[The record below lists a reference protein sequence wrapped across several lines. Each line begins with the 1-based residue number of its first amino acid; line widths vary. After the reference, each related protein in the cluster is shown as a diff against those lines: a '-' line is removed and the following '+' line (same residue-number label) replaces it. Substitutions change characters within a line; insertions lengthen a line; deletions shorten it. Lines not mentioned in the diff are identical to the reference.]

1 MSQIGVAIRLEPA
14 ARATALDR
22 VPLPD
27 VGIFGGDVTVPPPK
41 GKPRGAICDN
51 CRIPSKKG
59 EGIGAVKPAGAGYV
73 PQFEAVFNQFGLI
86 CPVNLG
92 ALRRDPRAE
101 SRVAGR
107 ASSSGAR
114 HGQEQQAR
122 TEALGHPRHPVAH
135 LLPRRLRFLSSRTPL
150 HARPGAEMACQAW
163 HPGAGRAGRSGPTRC
178 GARDLIGHFPCGN
191 VTAASAS
198 RPEPD
203 VTDCAR
209 GGPFRPSIPAHLRG
223 RRSMIKYVTLLA
235 GMLLAAPAFGQDKA
249 GDYPNRPIKI
259 IVCVPAG
266 GGVDTVTRI
275 VADKL
280 GQRLGR
286 PPGGEN
292 RTGATG
298 HPGAEYVYGSDP
310 DGYTLLASQPAPLT
324 VNVLL
329 YKKINFDPT
338 KFVPVAIMT
347 EIPNTLTVRPDFPAK
362 DMKEF
367 IAYARAHP
375 GKLNYASQ

>member
-1 MSQIGVAIRLEPA
+1 ML
-14 ARATALDR
+14 
-22 VPLPD
+22 
-27 VGIFGGDVTVPPPK
+27 
-41 GKPRGAICDN
+41 
-51 CRIPSKKG
+51 
-59 EGIGAVKPAGAGYV
+59 
-73 PQFEAVFNQFGLI
+73 
-86 CPVNLG
+86 
-92 ALRRDPRAE
+92 
-101 SRVAGR
+101 
-107 ASSSGAR
+107 
-114 HGQEQQAR
+114 
-122 TEALGHPRHPVAH
+122 
-135 LLPRRLRFLSSRTPL
+135 
-150 HARPGAEMACQAW
+150 
-163 HPGAGRAGRSGPTRC
+163 
-178 GARDLIGHFPCGN
+178 
-191 VTAASAS
+191 
-198 RPEPD
+198 
-203 VTDCAR
+203 
-209 GGPFRPSIPAHLRG
+209 
-223 RRSMIKYVTLLA
+223 KYVTLLA
-235 GMLLAAPAFGQDKA
+235 GMLLAAPAFGQDKT

-286 PPGGEN
+286 PVVVEN
-292 RTGATG
+292 RTGQSG
-298 HPGAEYVYGSDP
+298 NIGAEYVYGSDP

-375 GKLNYASQ
+375 GKLNYASQGTGTTSHLTAELFSSRTGIKMLHVPYRGTAPAINDLIAGHVDMMFAELASAIELHKGGRARILAVATKERLGLLPDIPTFVESGVPDFLSDTWNAISAPPKTPPEILAKLNTEIVEVLKMPEVQQRLRTLNTSPQTTTLDQAAAVVKADTQRWSEVIKAANITPAE